1 MKGTG
6 SSLGKR
12 RSASTRG
19 CAARTAA
26 ARAAKAGVEVP
37 AAESATEEATGKEL
51 DEAAL
56 EAGTEDVEAEL
67 ASNQRPEVRD
77 ILTRPDDAAGGKP
90 RFVPFDYGFQAAFLR
105 TTPTVPEGAISLA
118 FQNFGREYKALR
130 QSYLFS
136 KLSDPATDGIE
147 RGPVGLVLAYAGRA
161 AINVVKNLDRFL
173 TLYDGLPEVKA
184 PQEPKGPLPG
194 EAQELAELR
203 EKLQRLTLSND
214 EVWRRED
221 SRPQVQT
228 QWYVRVAYLV
238 LCGMLDVIF
247 NHRPIPR
254 FWFLETV
261 ARMPYFSYISM
272 LHLYE
277 TLGWWRS
284 GAEVRKIHFAEEWN
298 EMHHLKIM
306 ESLGGDRLWVD
317 RFFAQHAAF
326 AYYWI
331 LNFLFL
337 ISPKIAYNFSELIE
351 MHAVDTYGTF
361 VDENEALLK
370 SLPPSPA
377 AVAYYYNEDLYM
389 FDEFQTGRLPE
400 SRRPKVNNLYD
411 VFAAIRDDEREH
423 VATMAACQC
432 IDLRVQSPH
441 EMAKRAAAAM
451 ATPGRGPP
459 AGGGSGGDGFPAPHL
474 SPHARQ
480 TNTAD

>member
-1 MKGTG
+1 M
-6 SSLGKR
+6 
-12 RSASTRG
+12 
-19 CAARTAA
+19 
-26 ARAAKAGVEVP
+26 EVP
-37 AAESATEEATGKEL
+37 AAESATEAASGKSL

-56 EAGTEDVEAEL
+56 EAGKEDVAAEL
-67 ASNQRPEVRD
+67 AGSRSPGAAEIMHRTD
-77 ILTRPDDAAGGKP
+77 DDAAGGKP
-90 RFVPFDYGFQAAFLR
+90 RFLPFDYGFQAAFLR
-105 TTPTVPEGAISLA
+105 STPTVPEGAISLA
-118 FQNFGREYKALR
+118 FRNFGREYKALR

-136 KLSDPATDGIE
+136 KLSNPATDHVQ
-147 RGPVGLVLAYAGRA
+147 RGPLQLVLAYVGRA
-161 AINVVKNLDRFL
+161 AITVVRNLDRFL
-173 TLYDGLPEVKA
+173 TLYDGLPEVK
-184 PQEPKGPLPG
+184 PPTEQGPGTSG

-214 EVWRRED
+214 EVWRREEQ
-221 SRPQVQT
+221 RPQVET
-228 QWYVRVAYLV
+228 EWYVRVAYLV
-238 LCGMLDVIF
+238 LCGFLDVIF
-247 NHRPIPR
+247 NERPIPR

-284 GAEVRKIHFAEEWN
+284 GAEIRKIHFAEEWN

-306 ESLGGDRLWVD
+306 ESLGGDRLWAD

-331 LNFLFL
+331 LNLLFL

-370 SLPPSPA
+370 SLPPSPV
-377 AVAYYYNEDLYM
+377 AVSYYYSEDLYM

-400 SRRPKVNNLYD
+400 SRRPRINNLYD
-411 VFAAIRDDEREH
+411 VFAAIRDDEGEH

-432 IDLRVQSPH
+432 MDTRVQSPH
-441 EMAKRAAAAM
+441 EMLRRVTADGGDAGGAGAARGGAAD
-451 ATPGRGPP
+451 ALP
-459 AGGGSGGDGFPAPHL
+459 AGHL
-474 SPHARQ
+474 SPHARETQ
-480 TNTAD
+480 AAD